1 MNLIQMSAVAGIL
14 ILGIVLFRSLF
25 LHRLPKKV
33 MILLWEIAIL
43 RLLIPVS
50 LPVSLPLPEPLKD
63 SCGQ

>member
-33 MILLWEIAIL
+33 MIFIL
-43 RLLIPVS
+43 QLIGV
-50 LPVSLPLPEPLKD
+50 LEVVKLIKWT
-63 SCGQ
+63 